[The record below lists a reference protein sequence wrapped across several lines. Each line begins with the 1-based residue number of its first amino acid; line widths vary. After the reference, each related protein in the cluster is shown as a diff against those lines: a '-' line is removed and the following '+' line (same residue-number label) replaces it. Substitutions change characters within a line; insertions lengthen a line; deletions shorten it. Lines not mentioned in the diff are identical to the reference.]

1 MRNARFIVIVLV
13 WAILPTAC
21 ATGPNGGAYQ
31 AYAKGDYR
39 TALAELLPLAEQ
51 GDDEAQ
57 LYLAYLYQDGKGV
70 PQDQGEALRWFR
82 RSAEQGNIQ
91 AQDRLGRLYAD
102 RFSVIHDDVQALV
115 WLNFAAAQGSV
126 EAASAREDLVVR
138 MTPVEIA
145 EAQRLGREFRPEA
158 EHRKVLAALRPQAEQ
173 GKAEAQRQ
181 LASMYYKGQ
190 GVSRDYDQACAWY
203 RKAADQGDAL
213 AQSNLGYLY
222 AMGQGVRQ
230 DYREAAAW
238 YWRAAIQGDAVAQY
252 RLGVLFEK
260 GQGVA
265 QSEVQA
271 LTYYILA
278 AARAYPQAVVD
289 RDRLTSSL
297 AAAQINEAQR
307 LAREFRASGP

>member
-13 WAILPTAC
+13 WAILPAAC

-51 GDDEAQ
+51 GDD
-57 LYLAYLYQDGKGV
+57 
-70 PQDQGEALRWFR
+70 
-82 RSAEQGNIQ
+82 
-91 AQDRLGRLYAD
+91 
-102 RFSVIHDDVQALV
+102 
-115 WLNFAAAQGSV
+115 
-126 EAASAREDLVVR
+126 
-138 MTPVEIA
+138 

-190 GVSRDYDQACAWY
+190 GGSRDYDQAFAWY

-238 YWRAAIQGDAVAQY
+238 YWRAAIQGNAVAQY

-307 LAREFRASGP
+307 LAREFRDSGL